1 MAEIKGDNLI
11 NKVIFQVDKGSFN
24 DCLNKIRKL
33 KAEMKS
39 FSKSCGN
46 LGKGFGG
53 FNVIGKEAGKVAEK
67 MARAQARISAAR
79 IKQATAQMTAQNK
92 ELQSMRKFYRE
103 QEKLSARAAKQAA
116 GIQASRRVQAVA
128 GLTAKNPELA
138 KMRAYYQQQEKAS
151 SRLGNAAVVAA
162 AGRKNRIMANNERMT
177 GMFDGQVVAQFQRRM
192 QSLNAKYQKGAISL
206 GVYNARMAIL
216 RKEMSATAAAAQK
229 MTASLNFSSLGAG
242 INGLNTKLNGLMKG
256 IAGLGMAGG
265 YALQRMISGSMDAA
279 ATQNKTYFGLLAQN
293 NDDKAMTSRQMDF
306 INRMSGTYGLDKAS
320 TGLEYMKFAGSTKK
334 SMSEDQRQ
342 QLFESLSIQATAV
355 GMDSQAFAFSIKALS
370 QMSGKGK
377 VALEELRQQLGDH
390 LPSAVQDFYE
400 AWKEAKG
407 KSSASMND
415 FYDAVKK
422 GDVKLEELAGSLS
435 KIWGQAK
442 NTQAFAQAMNTP
454 ERAMQRMKNS
464 LSDLQIAFMGQVN
477 ATDGVT
483 TLSEHLIDIFNELS
497 AIFKDSEGNATAFG
511 SKVGEV
517 LKGLL
522 VDAMVVGHY
531 IKEVFTTVKA
541 EMDNLGISFGDLLK
555 VLLGLKIITSVTSGL
570 LGFVNAIKALGAILG
585 VSGIGGA
592 GAGAAGA
599 GATGAGAAVGGAGLA
614 LGSAAGVAVGAGA
627 GIGAAKIGTWMRE
640 KLQAGSDWL
649 GEKFQEAG
657 LLTSE
662 QNDLAKAGAYNGGY
676 INKGGGSAWGGQYGL
691 PVSTPQ
697 VTAPLSGWRDAS
709 LSTRLPTTPATASM
723 GNKVQINQQQVIKF
737 DDNKLEGLIKVVA
750 SEVTASSM
758 GDMIDLIN
766 GGTEST
772 RE

>member
-1 MAEIKGDNLI
+1 MGEIKGDTLTN
-11 NKVIFQVDKGSFN
+11 NVVFRVDKGSFN
-24 DCLNKIRKL
+24 DCLSKIKKL

-39 FSKSCGN
+39 FSKSCGSM
-46 LGKGFGG
+46 GKGFGG
-53 FNVIGKEAGKVAEK
+53 FNVIGQQAGKVAEK

-79 IKQATAQMTAQNK
+79 VKQATAQLTAQNK

-151 SRLGNAAVVAA
+151 SRLGNAAVAGAA
-162 AGRKNRIMANNERMT
+162 KRKDKILATNERMT

-229 MTASLNFSSLGAG
+229 MTTSLNFSGLGAG

-256 IAGLGMAGG
+256 LAGLGMAGG
-265 YALQRMISGSMDAA
+265 YAMQRMISGSMDAA
-279 ATQNKTYFGLLAQN
+279 ATHNKAYFGLLAQN

-306 INRMSGTYGLDKAS
+306 INRVSNVYGMDSGK
-320 TGLEYMKFAGSTKK
+320 TGVDYMKFAGATKNT
-334 SMSEDQRQ
+334 MGEDQRQ
-342 QLFESLSIQATAV
+342 QLFEALNIKGTSYGLTGEQFS
-355 GMDSQAFAFSIKALS
+355 FAAKALE
-370 QMSGKGK
+370 QMSSKGK
-377 VALEELRQQLGDH
+377 VTMEELRQQLGDH
-390 LPSAVQDFYE
+390 IPGAIQDFYE
-400 AWKEAKG
+400 AWKKSEG
-407 KSSASMND
+407 KATASYQD
-415 FYDAVKK
+415 FEKAIKN
-422 GDVKLEELAGSLS
+422 GDVKLEKISGALS
-435 KIWGQAK
+435 EIWGQAA
-442 NTQAFAQAMNTP
+442 NTEAFARAMNTP

-464 LSDLQIAFMGQVN
+464 LSSLQIAFMGQVN

-541 EMDNLGISFGDLLK
+541 EMDNLGISFGDLLR
-555 VLLGLKIITSVTSGL
+555 VLLELKIITSVASGL
-570 LGFVNAIKALGAILG
+570 WSFCNAVKALGAL
-585 VSGIGGA
+585 VGIGGGA
-592 GAGAAGA
+592 GAVGAGAAGA
-599 GATGAGAAVGGAGLA
+599 GAAGGAGLA
-614 LGSAAGVAVGAGA
+614 LGGAAGVAVGAGA
-627 GIGAAKIGTWMRE
+627 AVVAAEGGMWMRE
-640 KLQAGSDWL
+640 KLQGWSDAL
-649 GEKFQEAG
+649 GEKFKEMG
-657 LLTSE
+657 LLTDD
-662 QNDLAKAGAYNGGY
+662 QNNLAKAGAYNGGY
-676 INKGGGSAWGGQYGL
+676 INKGSGSAWGGQYGL
-691 PVSTPQ
+691 PVTPQ

-709 LSTRLPTTPATASM
+709 LSTRLPTAPATASM

-750 SEVTASSM
+750 SEVTAESM
-758 GDMIDLIN
+758 GDMIDLISGPTN
-766 GGTEST
+766 EST